1 MKNFN
6 IGISLIGINNT
17 LKKSDILLDLFNN
30 KEEEEVQVAHDE
42 KKEEKEEISQGPIE
56 VKTTKKKVS
65 VDDEDDEVIKKIL
78 KYGLIGGSLVF
89 LIYFISKYR
98 KRVKDPDMH
107 DMMMFMMC
115 QTLMQNM
122 QQQQQNKGSS
132 LPPQIVT
139 DDNTKFS
146 TDWSDWYEKN
156 KNKEFAKFGS
166 TGTGSDAKVMN
177 KMHVAENWKVRRNL
191 NGKIL
196 DVNKTNSYIR

>member
-1 MKNFN
+1 M
-6 IGISLIGINNT
+6 
-17 LKKSDILLDLFNN
+17 KKSDILLDLFG
-30 KEEEEVQVAHDE
+30 KEEVQVAHAE
-42 KKEEKEEISQGPIE
+42 SEEKEEVKEEIKQGPIE
-56 VKTTKKKVS
+56 VKHTKKTSKEE
-65 VDDEDDEVIKKIL
+65 DEDDEAIKKIL
-78 KYGLIGGSLVF
+78 KYGLIGGSLLF
-89 LIYFISKYR
+89 LIYFIGKYR
-98 KRVKDPDMH
+98 NRVKEPNMH

-122 QQQQQNKGSS
+122 QGQNKGT

-156 KNKEFAKFGS
+156 KEKEFAKFGS

-177 KMHVAENWKVRRNL
+177 KMHIAENWKVRRDL

-196 DVNKTNSYIR
+196 DVGKTNEYIR